1 MPATGAPRASFC
13 ILALGL
19 ALGAAACG
27 KAPLDPSHGPGTG
40 APPSGYQVVDLG
52 DLGGGWT
59 VPEALT
65 DDGRV
70 VGTSI
75 TASGVRRG
83 FLYENG
89 VMRALAE
96 SGPFARNEAQ
106 AINPA
111 GQIAGIESG
120 LHAVLIWDGV
130 TGAPR
135 RLDTGASAPP
145 ATRIIGFNERGDVLV
160 RLDNNH
166 YDVRATLWRD
176 GVAQELG
183 GLGTRGWTYAN
194 AWNSRGEV
202 IGSSW
207 VRNVAPTYEIF
218 HPFVWENGVMRDLGV
233 LATYPCGDSQEDC
246 SDGSAADINEAGV
259 IVGTATNA
267 AGAPRVFVWENGV
280 MRELDAFRDRPTL
293 AHAINDR
300 GQILGTVG
308 GADPGFFV
316 WDNGVARRVGSLGG
330 ATWAWAFGENGEVVG
345 ESQTA
350 NGELHAFV
358 WQNGRMTDL
367 GPGSARAING
377 RGDIM
382 GIHGV
387 RGILWRKTT
396 QVPRSS

>member
-1 MPATGAPRASFC
+1 MTATGAPRASFC
-13 ILALGL
+13 ILAL

-27 KAPLDPSHGPGTG
+27 KAPLGPAQGSGTG
-40 APPSGYQVVDLG
+40 APRSGYQVVDLG
-52 DLGGGWT
+52 HLGGGWT

-207 VRNVAPTYEIF
+207 VRNVAPTYEIWPMMTF
-218 HPFVWENGVMRDLGV
+218 IKWRIRSARGETIDASAAPAFARVSFLEAALVVLMV
-233 LATYPCGDSQEDC
+233 LA
-246 SDGSAADINEAGV
+246 AAAMARGFGAG
-259 IVGTATNA
+259 
-267 AGAPRVFVWENGV
+267 
-280 MRELDAFRDRPTL
+280 
-293 AHAINDR
+293 
-300 GQILGTVG
+300 
-308 GADPGFFV
+308 
-316 WDNGVARRVGSLGG
+316 
-330 ATWAWAFGENGEVVG
+330 
-345 ESQTA
+345 
-350 NGELHAFV
+350 
-358 WQNGRMTDL
+358 
-367 GPGSARAING
+367 
-377 RGDIM
+377 
-382 GIHGV
+382 
-387 RGILWRKTT
+387 TT
-396 QVPRSS
+396 

>member
-1 MPATGAPRASFC
+1 M
-13 ILALGL
+13 
-19 ALGAAACG
+19 
-27 KAPLDPSHGPGTG
+27 
-40 APPSGYQVVDLG
+40 
-52 DLGGGWT
+52 
-59 VPEALT
+59 
-65 DDGRV
+65 
-70 VGTSI
+70 
-75 TASGVRRG
+75 
-83 FLYENG
+83 
-89 VMRALAE
+89 
-96 SGPFARNEAQ
+96 
-106 AINPA
+106 
-111 GQIAGIESG
+111 
-120 LHAVLIWDGV
+120 HAVLIWDGV

-183 GLGTRGWTYAN
+183 GLGTLRAWTYAN
-194 AWNSRGEV
+194 AWNSRGQV

-267 AGAPRVFVWENGV
+267 AGWPRAFVWVSGV
-280 MRELDAFRDRPTL
+280 MRELAAFPDRPTL

-300 GQILGTVG
+300 GQILGTFG
-308 GADPGFFV
+308 GSDPGFFV
-316 WDNGVARRVGSLGG
+316 WDNGIARRVGSLGG
-330 ATWAWAFGENGEVVG
+330 ATWAWGGAFGENGEVVG

-358 WQNGRMTDL
+358 WQNGQMTDL
-367 GPGSARAING
+367 GPGSARAINR
-377 RGDIM
+377 RGDIV
-382 GIHGV
+382 GINGI
-387 RGILWRKTT
+387 RGMFWRKTA
-396 QVPRSS
+396 QVRRSS